1 MLMLVVMIMVM
12 VAAWSVLVMMSWFIH
27 AVASCGFTFAA
38 AAFFIIGFVSAAG
51 FISFASAAAAA
62 CLELFVFIDICHF
75 IPPSCL

>member
-1 MLMLVVMIMVM
+1 MLMVM

-38 AAFFIIGFVSAAG
+38 AAFFVSGFVSAAG

-62 CLELFVFIDICHF
+62 RFEFFVFIDICHF